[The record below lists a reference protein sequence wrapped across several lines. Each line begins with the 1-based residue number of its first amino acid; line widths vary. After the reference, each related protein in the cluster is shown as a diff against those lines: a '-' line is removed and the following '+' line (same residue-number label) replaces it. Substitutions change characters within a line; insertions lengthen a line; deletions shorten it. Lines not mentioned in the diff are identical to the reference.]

1 MGNRCLRLEVGAAV
15 GEGIRGDVDDAHE
28 QCHVAIIGGSGF
40 SCAPTGTECSI
51 DGLAIYLNDHLGGST
66 LGVELV
72 QRARDSNEGNEYGE
86 ELSRLA
92 EEISEDRD
100 ALLQI
105 LEELEIRRD
114 LFKVTGGWIAEKLG
128 RLKLNGSLLEY
139 SPLSRLIEIEGLYLG
154 VTGKLALWTNLKAAR
169 GDRIKSVDLD
179 DLVARAES
187 QRSRLEDL
195 RTRSAAEA
203 LTTN

>member
-1 MGNRCLRLEVGAAV
+1 MSSATSPLSAARV
-15 GEGIRGDVDDAHE
+15 SLAT
-28 QCHVAIIGGSGF
+28 
-40 SCAPTGTECSI
+40 PTGTGCSI

-86 ELSRLA
+86 ELSGLA

-195 RTRSAAEA
+195 RTRAAAEA
-203 LTTN
+203 LTTNETPPNP

>member
-1 MGNRCLRLEVGAAV
+1 MTLTMPMSSATSPLSAARV
-15 GEGIRGDVDDAHE
+15 SLAT
-28 QCHVAIIGGSGF
+28 
-40 SCAPTGTECSI
+40 PTGTGCSI

-86 ELSRLA
+86 ELSGLA

-195 RTRSAAEA
+195 RTRAAAEA
-203 LTTN
+203 LTTNETPPNP